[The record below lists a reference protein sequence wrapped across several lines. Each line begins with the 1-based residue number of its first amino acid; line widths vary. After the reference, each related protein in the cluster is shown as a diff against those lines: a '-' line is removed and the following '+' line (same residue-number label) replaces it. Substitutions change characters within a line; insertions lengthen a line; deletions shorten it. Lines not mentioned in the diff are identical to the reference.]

1 MSDVRHIDEWKREVF
16 PALLSK
22 KEELQLMG
30 YSEVTIDEI
39 WDCLEHYVWQ
49 KDHYKKLYEIVQDI
63 MHLPSHTY
71 MNYLTMNV
79 LQNDTELADTVAS
92 LTDLMKKEPHDEE

>member
-39 WDCLEHYVWQ
+39 SVCLEHYVWQ